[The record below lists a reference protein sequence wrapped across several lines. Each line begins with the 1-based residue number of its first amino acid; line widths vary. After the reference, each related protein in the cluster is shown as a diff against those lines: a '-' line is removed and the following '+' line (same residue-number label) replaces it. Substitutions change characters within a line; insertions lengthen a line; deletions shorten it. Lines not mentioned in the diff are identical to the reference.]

1 MQDKGYTALPSG
13 DPAGPLHTEREI
25 RYRPYTARVYG
36 CLLYGVRAERSPG
49 AKHPRNG

>member
-25 RYRPYTARVYG
+25 RYRPYTAQVYG
-36 CLLYGVRAERSPG
+36 VWAERSPG

>member
-1 MQDKGYTALPSG
+1 MGDREFSTLPSG

-36 CLLYGVRAERSPG
+36 THKDAGIGPAQGQTR
-49 AKHPRNG
+49 

>member
-25 RYRPYTARVYG
+25 RYRPYAARVYG
-36 CLLYGVRAERSPG
+36 VRAG

>member
-36 CLLYGVRAERSPG
+36 VRAEQSPG

>member
-25 RYRPYTARVYG
+25 RYRPYAARV
-36 CLLYGVRAERSPG
+36 YGVRAERSRG
-49 AKHPRNG
+49 AKQPRNG

>member
-36 CLLYGVRAERSPG
+36 VRAERSLG

>member
-1 MQDKGYTALPSG
+1 MQDKGSTALPSG

-36 CLLYGVRAERSPG
+36 VRAERSPG
-49 AKHPRNG
+49 GKAAQERIR